1 MNLIPLQRSAE
12 YDGIEAELKALF
24 LSLYEK
30 YLSKQVHELALYGMP
45 NLGTDDFIS
54 MQLGRDGL
62 ALLRDTSNEHIRY
75 LFHAWRYNNPQRGTM
90 FLDTYLRSL
99 FGSVNV
105 IEQLWCQKTGVYP
118 VDVLSES
125 EIALKGLDLED
136 YFLTSRFRVDVDTNM
151 VPQKVLAAAKSA
163 VAARFVLKI
172 RILRRTTWQMGLA
185 LVAGGVQVG
194 RAGGMVIYGTTEV
207 SSEKTM
213 ALPAASGGVNL
224 FYSNAPRR
232 NMQSHLI

>member
-1 MNLIPLQRSAE
+1 MELIPLQRSAE
-12 YDGIEAELKALF
+12 YDDIESEFKALF
-24 LSLYEK
+24 LSLYRQHIAAK
-30 YLSKQVHELALYGMP
+30 VRELTLYGMP
-45 NLGTDDFIS
+45 NLGSDDFIS

-62 ALLRDTSNEHIRY
+62 ALLRDSTNEHIRY

-125 EIALKGLDLED
+125 EIALKGLDLEN

-172 RILRRTTWQMGLA
+172 RILRRTTWQMGLV
-185 LVAGGVQVG
+185 LVAGGAQVA
-194 RAGGMVIYGTTEV
+194 RAGGTVIFNEPII
-207 SSEKTM
+207 SSSTAVGM
-213 ALPAASGGVNL
+213 PSAAGGVSV
-224 FYSNAPRR
+224 FYSRAPRR